1 MLFLVNMVSWPSIE
15 IKLQVEDVRFKNALD
30 FDIFLN
36 QDLQIL
42 EEQEAGYIVVL
53 ILDNVINDDV
63 DCPNLIVL
71 KSNINT
77 IGVEEARTIFLLK
90 LVLVDDREFF
100 IEVLS
105 VVRAQE
111 SCHHLTIKCKESH

>member
-1 MLFLVNMVSWPSIE
+1 MVSWPSIE

-77 IGVEEARTIFLLK
+77 IGVEEARTIFLL
-90 LVLVDDREFF
+90 
-100 IEVLS
+100 
-105 VVRAQE
+105 
-111 SCHHLTIKCKESH
+111 